1 MAEAGAVEPNK
12 EGAEE
17 ATAAPP
23 PNIDVVVEVAA
34 PVAACPNTEDPPP
47 NILPAGVVLVAA
59 AVEAAVEADKER
71 EPNKE
76 PAVEAAAGAAAA
88 NENEEEELAGTA
100 VVGAADDTTVAVVV
114 VVTAVVVVVVSATD
128 VAVVVLV
135 AAAGLPKRLAVLA
148 GALLVAAETN
158 ENPVLEPVAEP
169 LVLVVV
175 PNIDFVASPAV
186 LAEAKENGDA
196 VDVDVAAPN
205 PENTF
210 AGLLASPAS
219 FAVGLQMLSEPNRES
234 VGSAVAAGVG
244 VLLEVGVADAAGFG
258 SGNPVE
264 VIVTLGAAEV
274 LETAVLWKLKL

>member
-114 VVTAVVVVVVSATD
+114 VVTAVVVVVSATD

>member
-23 PNIDVVVEVAA
+23 PNIDVVVEVTA
-34 PVAACPNTEDPPP
+34 PVAACPNTEEPPP

-100 VVGAADDTTVAVVV
+100 VVGAADDTTVTVVV

-135 AAAGLPKRLAVLA
+135 AAGLAKRLAVLA